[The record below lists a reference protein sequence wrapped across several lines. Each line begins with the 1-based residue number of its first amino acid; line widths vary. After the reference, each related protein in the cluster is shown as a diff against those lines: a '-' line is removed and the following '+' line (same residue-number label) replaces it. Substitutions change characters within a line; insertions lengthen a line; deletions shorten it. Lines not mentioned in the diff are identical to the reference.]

1 MVWPRTVLAVDGA
14 YSWPENA
21 IWLSHL
27 LRRWVYIKLAV
38 SRDHYVEGG
47 PLLMRP
53 SSKSSCYEHFSCP
66 HASHNSNIMV
76 PSISL
81 ENQVFYN
88 APPTGG
94 QPRSQSPRPRH
105 EGVQVALCTGQEPP
119 RQGGPPAPSPVKVIS
134 DGECRFDAASLRV
147 DEAFQLVP
155 PGLQLD
161 RDAGTSKTSNPACG
175 GGSGMASR
183 DNQRYEPLPVPAACR
198 GLAFESAQDDS
209 EEAEPRRPQ
218 TVASPSPSPPPL
230 EVDST
235 HVRRHAQLGQQQ
247 TAPENFPAAPA
258 TLSPRPLPGL
268 TDAMVQDVQASQRN
282 IPSEAKEACSRDA
295 GGAMLPAV
303 EGSALR
309 LEDGSHPEG
318 RLTGVSLGDKRR
330 GRQPGAKWKRPVA
343 DTGAILRRKRRRVS
357 PRQDE
362 IDTEDSGSEWDGRP
376 LKRRTR
382 TTQEPTRA
390 TAAGGDTSKFETENR
405 GRWPRVDQDSV
416 HALFAKFAELMFER
430 ADVTSALVN
439 GVMVFQLRF
448 KQDTYCS
455 VHKDHVL
462 SNSDTIHKPTLHS
475 FCNGAGDPKDKR
487 REPYNET
494 IESRSRPTSQNES
507 NNLSPL
513 MSEDDQTEYEVQE
526 ILGFRKRGRGGQ
538 VCVRWAHFADPT
550 WEPLK
555 RFLGTEALLDYEK
568 EHGQISG

>member
-1 MVWPRTVLAVDGA
+1 
-14 YSWPENA
+14 
-21 IWLSHL
+21 
-27 LRRWVYIKLAV
+27 
-38 SRDHYVEGG
+38 
-47 PLLMRP
+47 
-53 SSKSSCYEHFSCP
+53 
-66 HASHNSNIMV
+66 MV